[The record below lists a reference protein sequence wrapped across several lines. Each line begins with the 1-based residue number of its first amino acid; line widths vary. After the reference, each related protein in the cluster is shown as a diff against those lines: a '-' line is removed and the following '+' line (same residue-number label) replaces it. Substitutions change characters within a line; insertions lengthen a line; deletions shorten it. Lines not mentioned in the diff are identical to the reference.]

1 MFVLIIFCIIVLF
14 FAIFCIVYGVYMY
27 SVRNDKEKEQEIN
40 NNTRQPLDPQKYDL
54 SRGLTCGAFLLIAC
68 GLFLFL
74 LDFGFF
80 FPLLIGESPTIGIV
94 VMIGGYA
101 VIGIAYLIAL
111 LTYARKRDKDDN

>member
-1 MFVLIIFCIIVLF
+1 MFVLIIFALIVFILGIF
-14 FAIFCIVYGVYMY
+14 FIAYGVYMY
-27 SVRNDKEKEQEIN
+27 SVRNDKEKQQEIN
-40 NNTRQPLDPQKYDL
+40 NNTRHPLDPQKYDL

-80 FPLLIGESPTIGIV
+80 FPLLIGKSPTIGIV